1 VKSLNVFVCI
11 PSGSHWLA
19 DFGKSLALMF
29 SYYSHVK
36 VPGYGQQKLSL
47 VTMESSMLGQARET
61 LVKRALKE
69 KADYVLFLDSDMV
82 FPHDTIHR
90 LLKHAKEFICGAY
103 TCRTYPVRPT
113 AVGYDGKK
121 INSLDRKGIE
131 KIQHAGFGVC
141 LIKLDV
147 VKKLRPPLFLMDFI
161 PALGTQCGEDV
172 YFSQKM
178 AEIGVDLWVDH
189 DLSKELGHVG
199 KRIYSFK
206 DIDPKDL
213 ESHNSILE

>member
-1 VKSLNVFVCI
+1 MSGGCAGEIVECVCMHPEREPLAGGLWQVPGFNVFLLFSCE
-11 PSGSHWLA
+11 GSWVWAAEAVISDDGIQHVGAGERDSRQASFKGEGRLRVV
-19 DFGKSLALMF
+19 FGF
-29 SYYSHVK
+29 R
-36 VPGYGQQKLSL
+36 YGVS
-47 VTMESSMLGQARET
+47 TRH
-61 LVKRALKE
+61 
-69 KADYVLFLDSDMV
+69 DS
-82 FPHDTIHR
+82 
-90 LLKHAKEFICGAY
+90 
-103 TCRTYPVRPT
+103 T